1 MLWLQSLAGCRK
13 QWHSSSAGCDGSPPG
28 LAPLLS
34 QAILRGHPRGEGS
47 QWWWNFGEA
56 AASSELK
63 LQRPNQLRLHLQRP
77 LRDVSCKIGCCGFL
91 MFRRHP
97 ENKHNIY
104 IHMHMHISWCA
115 QRITNCANPGIW
127 PKESFNRNISLAVQT
142 DYVLYCIM
150 IDAVTQRK
158 RVTVQLSANPTMSAF
173 PDAPPNPKHSGRFTT
188 ILLLD
193 MWVTV
198 IKAQN
203 EAPRRTN

>member
-1 MLWLQSLAGCRK
+1 MASIPCWMQEAMAFLKCWLRWISSWTCSFAIAGNSERPPQRRRKPVVVEFRRSRGILRTEAATPKPTKTPFTTSLAWCVLQNWMLWFLDVQK
-13 QWHSSSAGCDGSPPG
+13 TPG
-28 LAPLLS
+28 E
-34 QAILRGHPRGEGS
+34 QTQH
-47 QWWWNFGEA
+47 
-56 AASSELK
+56 
-63 LQRPNQLRLHLQRP
+63 
-77 LRDVSCKIGCCGFL
+77 
-91 MFRRHP
+91 
-97 ENKHNIY
+97 IY